1 MSENNIKVFDFEDNK
16 VRTVLIDNEP
26 YFVGKDVASI
36 LGYKDINR
44 AVKQHVDKEDINPLS
59 HKAYGDLYTSLWSN
73 KNDFMDKVVINE
85 SGVYSLIISS
95 KLPSAKK
102 FKHWVTQEVLPS
114 IRKHGMYATPET
126 LDKLIDNPDFGIKL
140 LKQLKK
146 EREEKKVLSDK
157 IKADQPKVDY
167 YQKYLDSNS
176 TVPISVVAK
185 HLNMTAV
192 GLNKLLQDQG
202 IQFKRGKTWYLTK
215 AYNNEDYATL
225 ISGVNTDTGWGYT
238 ILRWKPKG
246 IQLIEKLVK
255 DTNNKQV
262 VKSEIEVN

>member
-36 LGYKDINR
+36 LGYKNSRD
-44 AVKQHVDKEDINPLS
+44 ALSKHVDREDRNTVAFHDANKRGNP
-59 HKAYGDLYTSLWSN
+59 N
-73 KNDFMDKVVINE
+73 QVVINE

-114 IRKHGMYATPET
+114 IRKHGVYATPET
-126 LDKLIDNPDFGIKL
+126 LDKIIDNPDFGIKL

-255 DTNNKQV
+255 DTNDKQV
-262 VKSEIEVN
+262 VKS